1 METGPAI
8 ADRGATGATAPGAPE
23 SKDSLK
29 KVTTA
34 SMVGTVIEWFD
45 FNLFGSMAALVLG
58 PLFFPSDDP
67 VTSTLLSLATFGVA
81 FFARPLGGVVFG
93 HLGDRIGRKKSLVV
107 TLLMMGGAT
116 FLIGVLPT
124 YAAIGI
130 AAPIL
135 LVALRIIQGLALG
148 GEYGGAIL
156 MVVEHNGSRG
166 RRGFMGAWLS
176 GASPI
181 GFILSA
187 TLIAIVSAS
196 MSEEAWLSWGWRIPF
211 LVSALLV
218 LAGLYIR
225 IQLEESPLFKQLLD
239 EKSPEKKAKVP
250 FFELITRYP
259 KMVLVSV
266 LVPLGIHA
274 GYYITIIFALA
285 YAKENAGF
293 SSSASLALVI
303 VASICYFTSI
313 MISGAVSDRV
323 GRRLPMMVGVLGFG
337 FWSFALFPLVLTG
350 DPLLAGIG
358 FSVGLILLG
367 MLFGPMGT
375 WLSELFGTAVRYTG
389 ISFGYQIASA
399 VAGGLSPVLAV
410 TLLAEYGSTVPVSI
424 YALVISAIAFTVLA
438 LTRNARGNML
448 DLDEREA
455 ARLG

>member
-8 ADRGATGATAPGAPE
+8 AERGTGASSAAPE
-23 SKDSLK
+23 NKDSLK

-58 PLFFPSDDP
+58 PLFFPSDNP

-81 FFARPLGGVVFG
+81 FFARPLGGIIFG

-107 TLLMMGGAT
+107 TLLLMGGAT

-124 YAAIGI
+124 YAAIGV
-130 AAPIL
+130 AAPVL
-135 LVALRIIQGLALG
+135 LVLLRIIQGLALG

-156 MVVEHNGSRG
+156 MVVEHNGSKG

-181 GFILSA
+181 GFVLSA
-187 TLIAIVSAS
+187 ALIAIVSGA

-211 LVSALLV
+211 LVSAVLV

-225 IQLEESPLFKQLLD
+225 IQLEESPMFKQML
-239 EKSPEKKAKVP
+239 EQKSGEKKAKVP
-250 FFELITRYP
+250 FFELLTRYP

-274 GYYITIIFALA
+274 GYYITIIFALS
-285 YAKENAGF
+285 YAKETAGF
-293 SSSASLALVI
+293 SASASLALVI
-303 VASICYFTSI
+303 IASVCYFISI
-313 MISGAVSDRV
+313 MISGAVSDRI

-337 FWSFALFPLVLTG
+337 FWSFALFPLVESG
-350 DPLLAGIG
+350 NAFQAGLG

-399 VAGGLSPVLAV
+399 VAGGISPALAV
-410 TLLAEYGSTVPVSI
+410 ALLDEYGSTVPVSI
-424 YALVISAIAFTVLA
+424 YALAISAIAFTVLA
-438 LTRNARGNML
+438 ITRTNRHNK
-448 DLDEREA
+448 LDEDEA
-455 ARLG
+455 VVAAA

>member
-8 ADRGATGATAPGAPE
+8 ANRQAGASAPAPAE

-58 PLFFPSDDP
+58 PLFFPSDNP
-67 VTSTLLSLATFGVA
+67 ATSTLLSLATFGVA
-81 FFARPLGGVVFG
+81 FFARPLGGIVFG

-107 TLLMMGGAT
+107 TLVMMGGAT

-130 AAPIL
+130 AAPLL
-135 LVALRIIQGLALG
+135 LVLLRIIQGLALG

-156 MVVEHNGSRG
+156 MVVEHNGSKG

-181 GFILSA
+181 GFVLSA
-187 TLIAIVSAS
+187 GLIAIVSAS
-196 MSEEAWLSWGWRIPF
+196 MSDEAWLSWGWRIPF
-211 LVSALLV
+211 LISALLV

-225 IQLEESPLFKQLLD
+225 IQLEESPMFKQLLA
-239 EKSPEKKAKVP
+239 ENAGGKKAKVP

-259 KMVLVSV
+259 KMVLISIG
-266 LVPLGIHA
+266 VPLGIHC
-274 GYYITIIFALA
+274 GYYITIIFALS
-285 YAKENAGF
+285 YAKTTAGF
-293 SSSASLALVI
+293 SASVSLVLVI
-303 VASICYFTSI
+303 VASICYFLAI
-313 MISGAVSDRV
+313 MASGAFSDRV
-323 GRRLPMMVGVLGFG
+323 GRRLPMMIGVLGFG
-337 FWSFALFPLVLTG
+337 FWSFALFPLVRTG
-350 DPLLAGIG
+350 NPFLAGIG
-358 FSVGLILLG
+358 FAVGLILLG

-410 TLLAEYGSTVPVSI
+410 TLLDHYGSTVPVSI
-424 YALVISAIAFTVLA
+424 YAFAISFLAFSILA
-438 LTRNARGNML
+438 VTKNAASNML
-448 DLDEREA
+448 DRAEEPVVPSP
-455 ARLG
+455 